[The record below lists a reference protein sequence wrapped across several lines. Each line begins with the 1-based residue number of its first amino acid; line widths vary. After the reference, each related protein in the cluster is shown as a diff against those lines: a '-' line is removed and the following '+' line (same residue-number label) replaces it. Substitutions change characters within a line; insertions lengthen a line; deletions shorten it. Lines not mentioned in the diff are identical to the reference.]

1 MAGLLQVRDAL
12 ALYGSAQ
19 ASQLSEK
26 LAEPLPLVQAMLD
39 QLTMLGKAERITQT
53 PDSCLSGSCRG
64 CPEGQ
69 ACKTVI
75 YRPIA

>member
-1 MAGLLQVRDAL
+1 MAECGQ
-12 ALYGSAQ
+12 G
-19 ASQLSEK
+19 K
-26 LAEPLPLVQAMLD
+26 MQAMLD
-39 QLTMLGKAERITQT
+39 QLTLLGKAERITQA
-53 PDSCLSGSCRG
+53 PDSCLPGSCRG

>member
-12 ALYGSAQ
+12 ALYGSVEAR
-19 ASQLSEK
+19 QLSEK
-26 LAEPLPLVQAMLD
+26 LAAPLPLVQAMLD
-39 QLTMLGKAERITQT
+39 QLTLLGKAERITQS
-53 PDSCLSGSCRG
+53 PDSCLAGSCRG

-75 YRPIA
+75 YRPLT